1 MKSLIGIL
9 ASLVLVV
16 GGVIAGMFYLREQA
30 IATYGTPAA
39 LEEWGEWRSAAATQ
53 AAEQRPV
60 ERKIP
65 KSAEPPALVLMRD
78 YFPACT
84 AAAAAAAAGCYFVFA
99 FLLRGVLGSRGSNSN
114 PLNSTTQPARK
125 FAPER
130 P

>member
-16 GGVIAGMFYLREQA
+16 GGVIAGMFYLRAQA

-39 LEEWGEWRSAAATQ
+39 LEEWGEWRSAAAMQ

-84 AAAAAAAAGCYFVFA
+84 AAAAAAAAGCYLVFA
-99 FLLRGVLGSRGSNSN
+99 FLLRGVLTGHRGLADSA
-114 PLNSTTQPARK
+114 QPTNQPERK

-130 P
+130 S